1 MRYLGKK
8 EHVPGAISWRYRDIF
23 DRKHL
28 MKPPLVFG
36 HIWNDTVID
45 MLGNDK
51 AGCCV
56 WSTQAHIL
64 QTMQRGLANDNVTQ
78 FSETSVLGDYSAAT
92 GFVRG
97 DPKTDQGTNMA
108 DAASYWRKTGITDAH
123 GRKHFIDAYVQVE
136 FHDVDE
142 LMQACF
148 DFGGLGLGVQLPKS
162 ADDQFDWGEPWT
174 IVRNSPILGGH
185 ATELAG
191 RNSDG
196 DAVIATWNGITGADM
211 RWIQEYA
218 DEAVAFFSLEYLD
231 KRGLNPGGYDR
242 TEIVK
247 RLEALGRTYTTD
259 SAPSR

>member
-1 MRYLGKK
+1 MSRQRHRPLQC
-8 EHVPGAISWRYRDIF
+8 ELHRVL
-23 DRKHL
+23 DRPVL
-28 MKPPLVFG
+28 AAQYFG
-36 HIWNDTVID
+36 E
-45 MLGNDK
+45 
-51 AGCCV
+51 
-56 WSTQAHIL
+56 
-64 QTMQRGLANDNVTQ
+64 R
-78 FSETSVLGDYSAAT
+78 
-92 GFVRG
+92 
-97 DPKTDQGTNMA
+97 
-108 DAASYWRKTGITDAH
+108 
-123 GRKHFIDAYVQVE
+123 E

-162 ADDQFDWGEPWT
+162 ADDQFDWGERWT

-247 RLEALGRTYTTD
+247 RLEALGRPTQPTPHLLGKD